1 MTTTIC
7 LYWYFVWLSLFSL
20 ARLRPTA
27 LGYLRA
33 FTTCFVK
40 SILSL
45 FLYALLDLAH
55 EYDLHR
61 HTHTHFLPPFVCC
74 QRGDLQCNTDCV
86 CVLKKPPLSMLFTMW
101 YSLEHTT
108 RSFPSR
114 NIAFGSCTCF
124 EEQFLSCDSL
134 RPIRTLWIL
143 HSLFWACWISMTPSR
158 CSLRARTF
166 CMQALRHQPNRYTLF
181 PLPPITKHWIGRCF
195 ASPVVNQYVLYCM
208 SIGSGVTMAHVW

>member
-33 FTTCFVK
+33 FTICFVK

-61 HTHTHFLPPFVCC
+61 HTHTHTLSSPLRAVLSQWRLAMQYWLACVYWRNPRSRCFSLCDIALSTQLVRFLRGTSLSEVVLASKSSFYPAIHWDLSERYGSFTLSFGRVEYLWHLPDARCARVLFVCKHF
-74 QRGDLQCNTDCV
+74 DINL
-86 CVLKKPPLSMLFTMW
+86 
-101 YSLEHTT
+101 Y
-108 RSFPSR
+108 
-114 NIAFGSCTCF
+114 
-124 EEQFLSCDSL
+124 
-134 RPIRTLWIL
+134 
-143 HSLFWACWISMTPSR
+143 
-158 CSLRARTF
+158 
-166 CMQALRHQPNRYTLF
+166 RYTLF
-181 PLPPITKHWIGRCF
+181 PLLLPNTE
-195 ASPVVNQYVLYCM
+195 
-208 SIGSGVTMAHVW
+208 

>member
-33 FTTCFVK
+33 FTICFVK
-40 SILSL
+40 SILSPS
-45 FLYALLDLAH
+45 FFMHCYDLAH

-61 HTHTHFLPPFVCC
+61 HTHTHFLPPSCAVNVET
-74 QRGDLQCNTDCV
+74 CNAILTACV
-86 CVLKKPPLSMLFTMW
+86 YW
-101 YSLEHTT
+101 
-108 RSFPSR
+108 R
-114 NIAFGSCTCF
+114 N
-124 EEQFLSCDSL
+124 
-134 RPIRTLWIL
+134 P
-143 HSLFWACWISMTPSR
+143 PSR
-158 CSLRARTF
+158 CFSLCDIALSTQLVRFLRGTSLSEVVLASKSSFYPAIHWDLSERYGSFTLSFGRVEYLWHLPDARCARVLF
-166 CMQALRHQPNRYTLF
+166 CMQALRHQPLPLHSF
-181 PLPPITKHWIGRCF
+181 PPPITKHWIGRCF